1 MRLLS
6 VLLVTVA
13 AAAGQTGPREI
24 VIESM
29 AANEKNFRLAR
40 NYTFVERTERRS
52 LDGAGQVKEKQSRTW
67 DITLLEGS
75 PYRRLLERD
84 DKPLA
89 EKEAR
94 KEQEKLDKS
103 IAERRKETE
112 AQRAKRITEYER
124 GRERERDLVRE
135 VADAFDFRIAG
146 GERVDSRDVW
156 VIEATPRAQYQPR
169 SRMAKALPH
178 FKGKLWIDKESH
190 EWVKMEAEAI
200 DTVSFGFFV
209 VRVEKGAHL
218 VFEQTRVNEE
228 VWLPRRVVAQASAR
242 IGLVKKYRQQVEV
255 TYKNYRKFQT
265 DARLVPAGETR

>member
-1 MRLLS
+1 MRLLT
-6 VLLVTVA
+6 VLLVGIA
-13 AAAGQTGPREI
+13 AAAGQGGPREI
-24 VIESM
+24 VLQSI

-52 LDGAGQVKEKQSRTW
+52 IDGAGNVKEKQSKTW

-84 DKPLA
+84 DKPLS

-112 AQRAKRITEYER
+112 AQRAKRVSEYER
-124 GRERERDLVRE
+124 ARDRERNLVRE
-135 VADAFDFRIAG
+135 VADAFDFHIAG
-146 GERVDSRDVW
+146 EERVDSRDVW
-156 VIEATPRAQYQPR
+156 MMEAMPRAQYQPR

-178 FKGKLWIDKESH
+178 FKGKLWIDKASH
-190 EWVKMEAEAI
+190 EWVKVEAEAI
-200 DTVSFGFFV
+200 DTVSFGFFL
-209 VRVEKGAHL
+209 VRVERGAHM
-218 VFEQTRVNEE
+218 VFEQTRVNDE
-228 VWLPRRVVAQASAR
+228 VWLPRRMVAQASAR
-242 IGLVKKYRQQVEV
+242 IGLIKKYREQVEV